1 MSQSLTQVRPIYRIW
16 GAGPNPKLS
25 LHSFE
30 KIAINGNQVQ
40 TPKGEC
46 IMSKVRFTLNILAL
60 AIFTL
65 TVASMAQAQA
75 TRTWVSG
82 VGDDVNPC
90 SRTAP
95 CKTYA
100 GAISKTAKDG
110 EISTLDPGGFGA
122 VTITKSITINGG
134 NGGQG
139 YGSILAALTTGVIV
153 NITDAADVRK
163 SVRLDWLN
171 INGASTGIDGVR
183 MLAGNTLHVE
193 NTLIDGFTQNG
204 INLAFTAANA
214 GVKLSVHNTVIRNCV
229 GAGVRTNAFSG
240 GKIRAAISNVHITN
254 CGTGIDQVN
263 GTLGSIHDCMIS
275 NCTTGIQTAEPT
287 SGSVANIDTTA
298 LTNNS
303 GTAIN
308 VVGASRARIANC
320 FIAQNGTS
328 LAPAAS
334 VDSGGNNNIVGNTT
348 NTAPAGTPFNQN

>member
-1 MSQSLTQVRPIYRIW
+1 
-16 GAGPNPKLS
+16 
-25 LHSFE
+25 
-30 KIAINGNQVQ
+30 
-40 TPKGEC
+40 
-46 IMSKVRFTLNILAL
+46 MSKVRFTLNILAI

-110 EISTLDPGGFGA
+110 EISTLDPGGFGT

-139 YGSILAALTTGVIV
+139 YGSILSALAPAGVTV

-163 SVRLDWLN
+163 SVKLDWLN
-171 INGASTGIDGVR
+171 INGASTGTSGIR
-183 MLAGNTLHVE
+183 FLAGNVLHVE
-193 NTLIDGFTQNG
+193 NCLIDGMTSHG
-204 INLAFTAANA
+204 IDANFSAANA
-214 GVKLSVHNTVIRNCV
+214 ATKLSVHNTIIRNC
-229 GAGVRTNAFSG
+229 AGTGIRTNAFSG
-240 GKIRAAISNVHITN
+240 GQIKSAISNCHITN

-263 GTLGSIHDCMIS
+263 GTIGSIHDCMIS
-275 NCTTGIQTAEPT
+275 LCGTGIQTAEPT
-287 SGSVANIDTTA
+287 AGSVANVDTTS

-303 GTAIN
+303 GTALN
-308 VVGASRARIANC
+308 VVGSSRIRIANC
-320 FIAQNGTS
+320 FIAQNNVS
-328 LAPAAS
+328 LAPAAN
-334 VDSGGNNNIVGNTT
+334 VDSGGNNNIVGNNT